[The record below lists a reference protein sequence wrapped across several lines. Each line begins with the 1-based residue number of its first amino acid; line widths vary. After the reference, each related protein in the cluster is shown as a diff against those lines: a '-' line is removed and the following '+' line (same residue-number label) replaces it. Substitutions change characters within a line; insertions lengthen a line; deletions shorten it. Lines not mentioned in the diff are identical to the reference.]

1 MNRALLKE
9 NAKKS
14 LQGKYGDA
22 IALLGIMFAFSFALG
37 LVIGFFRL
45 EEDLAST
52 LSDLCSLLISCALGF
67 GMTSYFLKISR
78 NEPVTYNELFS
89 KTNMFVSYLSISLL
103 VGLFTFLW
111 TLAFIIPGIIAS
123 LSYSMVFFV
132 KLDNPDMGAMD
143 VLRKSKQIMS
153 GHKMDYFVLGLSFL
167 GWAILGVFTLGI
179 LYLWLIPYMQVTY
192 ANFYNSIKDEN
203 KAAL

>member
-1 MNRALLKE
+1 MNRALLKQ

-22 IALLGIMFAFSFALG
+22 IALLGIMFAISFALG
-37 LVIGFFRL
+37 LVIGFLGL
-45 EEDLAST
+45 EENLAST
-52 LSDLCSLLISCALGF
+52 LADLCYLLISCALGF

-111 TLAFIIPGIIAS
+111 TLAFIIPGIIAA

-143 VLRKSKQIMS
+143 VLKKSKQIMS
-153 GHKMDYFVLGLSFL
+153 GHKMDLFVLGLSFL
-167 GWAILGVFTLGI
+167 GWTILGVFTLGI

>member
-52 LSDLCSLLISCALGF
+52 LADLCSLLISCALGF

-167 GWAILGVFTLGI
+167 GWIILGVFTFGI

>member
-22 IALLGIMFAFSFALG
+22 IALLGIMFAISFALG

-52 LSDLCSLLISCALGF
+52 LADLCSLLISCALGF

-111 TLAFIIPGIIAS
+111 TLAFIIPGIIAA

-167 GWAILGVFTLGI
+167 GWAILGAFTLGI

>member
-167 GWAILGVFTLGI
+167 GWIILGVFTLGI

>member
-1 MNRALLKE
+1 MNRALLKQ

-22 IALLGIMFAFSFALG
+22 IALLGIMFAISFALG
-37 LVIGFFRL
+37 LVIGFLGL
-45 EEDLAST
+45 EENLAST
-52 LSDLCSLLISCALGF
+52 LSDLSSLLISCALGF

-153 GHKMDYFVLGLSFL
+153 GHKMDLFVLGLSFL
-167 GWAILGVFTLGI
+167 GWTILGVFTLGI

>member
-52 LSDLCSLLISCALGF
+52 LADLCSLLISCALGF

>member
-1 MNRALLKE
+1 MILK
-9 NAKKS
+9 KK
-14 LQGKYGDA
+14 L
-22 IALLGIMFAFSFALG
+22 
-37 LVIGFFRL
+37 
-45 EEDLAST
+45 
-52 LSDLCSLLISCALGF
+52 
-67 GMTSYFLKISR
+67 
-78 NEPVTYNELFS
+78 
-89 KTNMFVSYLSISLL
+89 LL
-103 VGLFTFLW
+103 VGLFIFLW

-153 GHKMDYFVLGLSFL
+153 GHKMDDFVLGLSFL
-167 GWAILGVFTLGI
+167 GWVILGVFTFGI

>member
-22 IALLGIMFAFSFALG
+22 IALLGIMFAISFALG
-37 LVIGFFRL
+37 LVIVFFRL

-52 LSDLCSLLISCALGF
+52 LADLCSLLISCALGF

-103 VGLFTFLW
+103 VGLFIFLW

-167 GWAILGVFTLGI
+167 GWAILGAFTLGI

>member
-22 IALLGIMFAFSFALG
+22 IALLGIMFAISFAIG
-37 LVIGFFRL
+37 LVVGFLNFDEKTGEL
-45 EEDLAST
+45 ISELV
-52 LSDLCSLLISCALGF
+52 SLVLSCALGF

-78 NEPVTYNELFS
+78 NEPVTYTELFS
-89 KTNMFVSYLSISLL
+89 KTNMFGSYLSISLL

-111 TLAFIIPGIIAS
+111 TLAFIIPGIIAA
-123 LSYSMVFFV
+123 LSYSMVYFV

-167 GWAILGVFTLGI
+167 GWAILGALTLGI

>member
-14 LQGKYGDA
+14 LQGKFWDA
-22 IALLGIMFAFSFALG
+22 VALLGIMFGISFALG
-37 LVIGFFRL
+37 LVVGFLPFD
-45 EEDLAST
+45 EKTGE
-52 LSDLCSLLISCALGF
+52 LISELGSLVLSCLLGF
-67 GMTSYFLKISR
+67 GMTSYYLKISR
-78 NEPVTYNELFS
+78 NEPVTYQELFS
-89 KTNMFVSYLSISLL
+89 KTNMFVPYLCISLL

-111 TLAFIIPGIIAS
+111 TLAFIIPGIIAA

-153 GHKMDYFVLGLSFL
+153 GHKWDYFVLGLSFL
-167 GWAILGVFTLGI
+167 GWAILGAFTLGI
-179 LYLWLIPYMQVTY
+179 LYFWLIPYMQVTY

-203 KAAL
+203 KAAA

>member
-9 NAKKS
+9 NSKKS

-22 IALLGIMFAFSFALG
+22 IALLGIMFAISFALG

-167 GWAILGVFTLGI
+167 GWVILGAFTLGI

>member
-22 IALLGIMFAFSFALG
+22 IALLGIMFAISFALG

-52 LSDLCSLLISCALGF
+52 LADLSSLLISCALGF

-111 TLAFIIPGIIAS
+111 TLAFIIPGIIAA

-167 GWAILGVFTLGI
+167 GWVILGAFTFGI

>member
-22 IALLGIMFAFSFALG
+22 IALLGIMFAISFALG

-52 LSDLCSLLISCALGF
+52 LADLCSLLISCELGF

-111 TLAFIIPGIIAS
+111 TLAFIIPGIIAA

-167 GWAILGVFTLGI
+167 GWAILGAFTLGI

>member
-22 IALLGIMFAFSFALG
+22 IALLGIMFAISFALG
-37 LVIGFFRL
+37 LVIVFFRL

-52 LSDLCSLLISCALGF
+52 LADLCSLLISCALGF

-111 TLAFIIPGIIAS
+111 TLAFIIPGIIAA

-167 GWAILGVFTLGI
+167 GWAILGAFTLGI

>member
-22 IALLGIMFAFSFALG
+22 IALLGIMFAISFALG
-37 LVIGFFRL
+37 LVIVFFRL

-52 LSDLCSLLISCALGF
+52 LADLCSLLISCALGF

-103 VGLFTFLW
+103 VGLFIFLW

>member
-22 IALLGIMFAFSFALG
+22 IALLGIMFAISFALG

-167 GWAILGVFTLGI
+167 GWVILGAFTLGI

>member
-22 IALLGIMFAFSFALG
+22 IALLGIMFAISFALG

-111 TLAFIIPGIIAS
+111 TLAFIIPGIIAA

-167 GWAILGVFTLGI
+167 GWAILGAFTLGI

>member
-22 IALLGIMFAFSFALG
+22 IALLGIMFAISFALG

-167 GWAILGVFTLGI
+167 GWAILGAFTLGI

>member
-37 LVIGFFRL
+37 LVIVFLGL

-103 VGLFTFLW
+103 VGLFIFLW

-167 GWAILGVFTLGI
+167 GWVILGAFTLGI

-203 KAAL
+203 KVAL

>member
-1 MNRALLKE
+1 MNRALLKQ

-22 IALLGIMFAFSFALG
+22 IALLGIMFAISFALG

-167 GWAILGVFTLGI
+167 GWAILGAFTLGI

>member
-52 LSDLCSLLISCALGF
+52 LADLCSLLISCALGF

-111 TLAFIIPGIIAS
+111 TLAFVIPGIIAS

>member
-22 IALLGIMFAFSFALG
+22 IALLGIMFAISFALG

-52 LSDLCSLLISCALGF
+52 LADLCSLLISCALGF

-89 KTNMFVSYLSISLL
+89 KTDMFVSYLSISLL

-111 TLAFIIPGIIAS
+111 TLAFIIPGIIAA

-167 GWAILGVFTLGI
+167 GWAILGVFTFGI
-179 LYLWLIPYMQVTY
+179 LYLWLIPYMQVTF

>member
-22 IALLGIMFAFSFALG
+22 IALLGIMFAISFALG

-52 LSDLCSLLISCALGF
+52 LADLCSLLISCALGF

-167 GWAILGVFTLGI
+167 GWAILGAFTLGI

>member
-52 LSDLCSLLISCALGF
+52 LADLCSLLISCALGF

-89 KTNMFVSYLSISLL
+89 KTN
-103 VGLFTFLW
+103 
-111 TLAFIIPGIIAS
+111 
-123 LSYSMVFFV
+123 
-132 KLDNPDMGAMD
+132 KN
-143 VLRKSKQIMS
+143 
-153 GHKMDYFVLGLSFL
+153 
-167 GWAILGVFTLGI
+167 
-179 LYLWLIPYMQVTY
+179 
-192 ANFYNSIKDEN
+192 
-203 KAAL
+203 